1 MYNSMEDEESELVD
15 PGNLK
20 TISSKM
26 KLAKVHVLDKP
37 KPVRA
42 VGVVVVTSP
51 LLGKITL
58 VNNW

>member
-1 MYNSMEDEESELVD
+1 MVD
-15 PGNLK
+15 GGNLK
-20 TISSKM
+20 MISSKI
-26 KLAKVHVLDKP
+26 KLANAHVLDKP

-51 LLGKITL
+51 LIGKITL

>member
-1 MYNSMEDEESELVD
+1 MYNSMEDEELELVD

-26 KLAKVHVLDKP
+26 KLAKAHVLDKP

-42 VGVVVVTSP
+42 EA
-51 LLGKITL
+51 
-58 VNNW
+58 W

>member
-1 MYNSMEDEESELVD
+1 MEDVESELVD
-15 PGNLK
+15 QGDLK

-26 KLAKVHVLDKP
+26 KLVKAHVLDKP

-42 VGVVVVTSP
+42 VGMVVVTSP

-58 VNNW
+58 VNNR

>member
-1 MYNSMEDEESELVD
+1 MKDEESELVD
-15 PGNLK
+15 PGNLT

-26 KLAKVHVLDKP
+26 KLAKAHVLDKP

-58 VNNW
+58 VNNR